1 MANFM
6 PVSQIV
12 AIIEP
17 HHKQVAKD
25 RKSLDIHI
33 VEPSCKATDTQ

>member
-1 MANFM
+1 MGNFM

-12 AIIEP
+12 AIIEL
-17 HHKQVAKD
+17 HHKQVTKD
-25 RKSLDIHI
+25 RKALDIHV